1 MLQKKIKREIIRK
14 QICNKI
20 TKKQKKNGKLRYI
33 IIIIKISKIKIK
45 TKLIQP

>member
-20 TKKQKKNGKLRYI
+20 TKKQKTKKKKR
-33 IIIIKISKIKIK
+33 K
-45 TKLIQP
+45 TKIYNNNNKNQ